1 MQLSVRISG
10 KSFVKKSKA
19 LIDSGAQ
26 KFGADVSAITGSK
39 KLCHSR
45 QLADVKNCEQ
55 ALRNFVRANTIRLG
69 ELTVI
74 SPKRYLK
81 VKQEVTKLSDK
92 FADAKAALLT
102 AWDGI
107 CKADAG
113 KLGSLYNVADYPTAN
128 EIAQAF
134 DVRVSVLPLPVA
146 NFGSL
151 GLPSEETETL
161 ANAFSETVTKDLQ
174 AMSCELFGK
183 LVYGSNPDTND
194 GVGNGLL
201 YAIARL
207 KSGDSFRSATLKN
220 VSDIAETV
228 NDLNALD
235 NPDIAKLADALK
247 EIFSVD
253 ADTVRENESA
263 RNALV
268 SSAEEQLKAIESAM
282 AGVC

>member
-10 KSFVKKSKA
+10 KSFTKKSKA
-19 LIDSGAQ
+19 LIDSGANA
-26 KFGADVSAITGSK
+26 FGANTSAITGSK

-45 QLADVKNCEQ
+45 ELADVKNCEQ
-55 ALRNFVRANTIRLG
+55 ALRNFVRTNTIRLG

-92 FADAKAALLT
+92 FADAKTALLA
-102 AWDGI
+102 AWDNV
-107 CKADAG
+107 CKADQS
-113 KLGSLYNVADYPTAN
+113 KLGTLYNSADYPTAN

-134 DVRVSVLPLPVA
+134 DVKVSVLPLPVA
-146 NFGSL
+146 NFAAL

-161 ANAFSETVTKDLQ
+161 ATAFSETVAKDLQ

-194 GVGNGLL
+194 GAGNGLL
-201 YAIARL
+201 YAIKRL
-207 KSGDSFRSATLKN
+207 KSGDSFRSATLRN
-220 VSDIAETV
+220 VSDIADTV

-235 NPDIAKLADALK
+235 NPDIAKLAESLK
-247 EIFSVD
+247 EVFAVD
-253 ADTVRENESA
+253 ADAVRDNEVA
-263 RNALV
+263 RANLV
-268 SSAEEQLKAIESAM
+268 ASAEEQLRAIESAM
-282 AGVC
+282 QGVC